1 MKRFWLVLLSLGL
14 VMAFSVSAFAVDVK
28 VGAEY
33 YVGGLYLNKIAV
45 DDGFQNFQGRTGS
58 ENPSTAFFYQRLRVG
73 TDFVVSPCL
82 KLVTQFDAM
91 ERIWG
96 GTRSNTWQVNQNYMF
111 DESAGTRAETENIAF
126 RLAYIDYT
134 SPIGLFKV
142 GYMEDYTFG
151 TAWGDRGSGVPAG
164 QIQYFMQSGPFVGF
178 AGYAKETDNS
188 YSAVSSNSWNG
199 INRLNASRTDR
210 DLDSYRIAGI
220 YNFKGGETG
229 LLFLWNRDAT
239 QRGDAS
245 YGLFPFYGPHLSN
258 VYLLDPYV
266 KAKIGPVALQA
277 ELLWFTGDAA
287 KYEGYT
293 GYSTITVNH
302 LSAFVDATANFG
314 MFYAG
319 GSVAYVQGQNPN
331 DIGNKV
337 EGDVA
342 PLSGGLDW
350 NPCLIMFNTQTL
362 GYWVGGVKGHSAG
375 YTPGSAFVNPVDGEM
390 MNAWFGQLR
399 GGIKPTPQLDIMA
412 SISYAQADQNGFI
425 LTSPTTTATFPG
437 KTYGTEIDVT
447 GTYKITNNLSYM
459 LGGGYFFTGD
469 YFKGLSTAFAG
480 GSKVTDDF
488 ILINKLTLSF

>member
-1 MKRFWLVLLSLGL
+1 MKKFWLVLLSLGL

-45 DDGFQNFQGRTGS
+45 DDGFQDFQGRTGS
-58 ENPSTAFFYQRLRVG
+58 LNPSTAFFYQRLRVG

-96 GTRSNTWQVNQNYMF
+96 GARSNTWQANQDYMF
-111 DESAGTRAETENIAF
+111 SESAGTRAETENIAF

-151 TAWGDRGSGVPAG
+151 TVWGDRGSGVPAG
-164 QIQYFMQSGPFVGF
+164 QIQYFMQSGPFVGVL
-178 AGYAKETDNS
+178 AYAKEVDNS
-188 YSAVSSNSWNG
+188 YSAVSSTSWYPPNV
-199 INRLNASRTDR
+199 INAYSTDT

-220 YNFKGGETG
+220 YNFKGGDAG
-229 LLFLWNRDAT
+229 LLFMWNRDAT
-239 QRGDAS
+239 NRTVS
-245 YGLFPFYGPHLSN
+245 VNFPYVPYLSN
-258 VYLLDPYV
+258 TYLLNPYV
-266 KAKIGPVALQA
+266 KAKVGPVALQA

-287 KYEGYT
+287 KYEGS
-293 GYSTITVNH
+293 STTVNVNH
-302 LSAFVDATANFG
+302 LNAWIDATANFG
-314 MFYAG
+314 MFYVG
-319 GSVAYVQGQNPN
+319 GSAAYVQGQNPS
-331 DIGNKV
+331 DVGSKL
-337 EGDVA
+337 EGSIS

-362 GYWVGGVKGHSAG
+362 GYWVNGIYGHSAG
-375 YTPGSAFVNPVDGEM
+375 FGIPSTYVNPIDGEM

-399 GGIKPTPQLDIMA
+399 GGVKPTPQLDIMG
-412 SISYAQADQNGFI
+412 SVSYAQADQNGFI

-469 YFKGLSTAFAG
+469 YFKGLNTAFGG

-488 ILINKLTLSF
+488 ILINKLTLNF

>member
-1 MKRFWLVLLSLGL
+1 MKKFWLVLLSLGL

-45 DDGFQNFQGRTGS
+45 DDGFQDFQGRTGS
-58 ENPSTAFFYQRLRVG
+58 LNPSTAFFYQRLRVG

-96 GTRSNTWQVNQNYMF
+96 GARSNTWQANQDYMF
-111 DESAGTRAETENIAF
+111 SESAGTRAETENIAF

-151 TAWGDRGSGVPAG
+151 TVWGDRGSGVPAG

-178 AGYAKETDNS
+178 LGYAKEVDNS
-188 YSAVSSNSWNG
+188 YSAVSSGSWYWLN
-199 INRLNASRTDR
+199 NLNATRTDR

-239 QRGDAS
+239 NRGIAS
-245 YGLFPFYGPHLSN
+245 GAYLSN
-258 VYLLDPYV
+258 IYLLDPYV

-277 ELLWFTGDAA
+277 ELLWFSGDAM
-287 KYEGYT
+287 KFEYT
-293 GYSTITVNH
+293 GTTVNVNH

-319 GSVAYVQGQNPN
+319 GSAAYVQGQNPN
-331 DIGNKV
+331 DYGTKV
-337 EGDVA
+337 EGGVA

-362 GYWVGGVKGHSAG
+362 GYWVGGIAGHS
-375 YTPGSAFVNPVDGEM
+375 GSVLDNEM

-412 SISYAQADQNGFI
+412 SVSYAQADQSGFDVFGS
-425 LTSPTTTATFPG
+425 TVVTFPG
-437 KTYGTEIDVT
+437 KTYGTEVDVT

-459 LGGGYFFTGD
+459 LGGGYLFTGD
-469 YFKGLSTAFAG
+469 YFKGLNTAFAG